1 MIEWSKFGY
10 PKRLDENGVPIPC
23 GNVAPWETEEAVIR
37 YGSASA
43 RDKAV
48 AAARVVDTSL
58 AGVVTSVGNVVVDSA
73 KPGPRMPIVDKGKF
87 VRTFDF
93 AGMRQFDP
101 WEFGKKTV
109 DMAGMQGDGDWK
121 RVCAE
126 MLVEKGLNVEVH
138 TPESGTSPLKM
149 SVSGMAL
156 QILFDEF
163 KKGFSDGFGDGGSS
177 DGGFSDGDSSGRDVL
192 NPEKVPA
199 VLYWSQE
206 KHVAVLT
213 YIKTDLG
220 LLQAE
225 LLFADWV
232 QYLVAAKAAYI
243 SRGNASLGTS
253 AASSKT
259 PGTLSLGTSAGNQI
273 PGLLSLGLP
282 AAILAT
288 SRRAGGA

>member
-23 GNVAPWETEEAVIR
+23 GNTAPWETWEGRAQEKR
-37 YGSASA
+37 KSAA
-43 RDKAV
+43 T
-48 AAARVVDTSL
+48 RVVDTSL
-58 AGVVTSVGNVVVDSA
+58 AGVVAGVGIGAPVVVDSA
-73 KPGPRMPIVDKGKF
+73 KPGPRIPIVDKGKF

-109 DMAGMQGDGDWK
+109 DMAGLQGDGDWK

-126 MLVEKGLNVEVH
+126 MLVEKGLDVVTHCVDTH
-138 TPESGTSPLKM
+138 TQPNSIRDSGT
-149 SVSGMAL
+149 AL
-156 QILFDEF
+156 VILVNEF
-163 KKGFSDGFGDGGSS
+163 RSFSDSDSGDSGFLDGGT
-177 DGGFSDGDSSGRDVL
+177 L

-199 VLYWSQE
+199 VLYWSEE
-206 KHVAVLT
+206 KHVVVLT
-213 YIKTDLG
+213 YVKTDLG

-243 SRGNASLGTS
+243 ARQKQEHQKPRKLGGL
-253 AASSKT
+253 
-259 PGTLSLGTSAGNQI
+259 PI
-273 PGLLSLGLP
+273 PGIPSLGLP
-282 AAILAT
+282 AAILAPR
-288 SRRAGGA
+288 RRAGGA

>member
-23 GNVAPWETEEAVIR
+23 GNVAPWETADAVAR

-43 RDKAV
+43 RDKVV

-58 AGVVTSVGNVVVDSA
+58 AGVVTSGAPVVVDSA

-109 DMAGMQGDGDWK
+109 DMAGLQGDGDWK

-126 MLVEKGLNVEVH
+126 MLVEKGLNVETH
-138 TPESGTSPLKM
+138 TPELGTSQLRI

-163 KKGFSDGFGDGGSS
+163 KKGFSDGFGDGG
-177 DGGFSDGDSSGRDVL
+177 FSDGFLDGGAL

-253 AASSKT
+253 AASGKT
-259 PGTLSLGTSAGNQI
+259 PGTLSLGTSAGNRI
-273 PGLLSLGLP
+273 PGMPSLGLP
-282 AAILAT
+282 AAILAP
-288 SRRAGGA
+288 RRGASGA

>member
-10 PKRLDENGVPIPC
+10 PKRLDEDGCVIPC
-23 GNVAPWETEEAVIR
+23 GNTAPWETCDLEDDQKSRGKRGNVV
-37 YGSASA
+37 GSA
-43 RDKAV
+43 V
-48 AAARVVDTSL
+48 GNVVDTSL
-58 AGVVTSVGNVVVDSA
+58 AGVIGGGAPRVDVVVDSA
-73 KPGPRMPIVDKGKF
+73 KPGPRDCIVDKGKF

-93 AGMRQFDP
+93 SGMRQFDP

-109 DMAGMQGDGDWK
+109 DMAGLQGDGDWK
-121 RVCAE
+121 RVCENMLAE
-126 MLVEKGLNVEVH
+126 KELNVETHCVETH
-138 TPESGTSPLKM
+138 TDIQNCHILDSGT
-149 SVSGMAL
+149 AL
-156 QILFDEF
+156 VILFERFQRVF
-163 KKGFSDGFGDGGSS
+163 KSDSGSGFLDGG
-177 DGGFSDGDSSGRDVL
+177 VL

-243 SRGNASLGTS
+243 SRGYASLGSS
-253 AASSKT
+253 AASGKP
-259 PGTLSLGTSAGNQI
+259 PGNKI
-273 PGLLSLGLP
+273 PGIPSLGLP
-282 AAILAT
+282 AAILAP
-288 SRRAGGA
+288 RRGAGGA